1 MINRFVP
8 SVLFLLLMAATA
20 WAGQPLTILFFNDF
34 HAHFEPFEV
43 TGTEGEVGGLA
54 RLAGL
59 ADEVRAEN
67 EAAGLP
73 TFLLIAGDMLQGTP
87 YSTVY
92 RGEAEFAC
100 LNEMAVSAM
109 CLGNH
114 EFDYG
119 QENLRDLIALADFPV
134 LSANIRVTGEA
145 GDDSFTQKFAWL
157 EAGDMRVLVIG
168 LTTPETTITTAPR
181 NVVGLTFD
189 EAAPTASAILEE
201 YAEDADVIV
210 ALTHLGFEN
219 DLALAKAVP
228 ALDVV
233 VGGHTHTEVDTPA
246 KVGKTLVCS
255 AYEYGIYLGRMDLDV
270 DDEGAVSMTAY
281 KLIPVT
287 AAPPEDEAVASIID
301 GFKSGLSEKL
311 GVVVGSVDVVLNKKA
326 ISERETNFGDF
337 VADVMRE
344 AAGADVALVN
354 AGGVRADLGP
364 GEITLGDVLTA
375 LPFGNEVL
383 VLDVPGKTLREA
395 FELCAREKVG
405 EGGFLQV
412 SGCTYKIAPAGELA
426 GVTVGGEPLDDATVY
441 KVAMPDFMA
450 EGGDGYAMFTS
461 LEPGYKTGLVMY
473 DVVASALRE
482 GRQVSAEPAGRI
494 EIASE

>member
-1 MINRFVP
+1 MKKALF
-8 SVLFLLLMAATA
+8 LFLLCTAAA
-20 WAGQPLTILFFNDF
+20 WAGQPVTILFFNDF

-67 EAAGLP
+67 EAAGVP

-287 AAPPEDEAVASIID
+287 AAAPEDEAVASIID

-412 SGCTYKIAPAGELA
+412 SGCTYKVAPPGTLA
-426 GVTVGGEPLDDATVY
+426 EVTVGGEPLDDATVY